1 MRVVAE
7 DSQKKVLEFEANG
20 VSERVVV
27 PRDAPLT
34 KSQIKRGVAYG
45 LMLEDV
51 DEALGRHDRK
61 ELARRL
67 LNGLHRRGVWTKQD
81 IRRPATARLLGDA
94 LLEAFGLQIVELI
107 NMFEERG

>member
-1 MRVVAE
+1 MRIIIQDAVR
-7 DSQKKVLEFEANG
+7 KVIEFEADG
-20 VSERVVV
+20 VSERVIV
-27 PRDAPLT
+27 PLDAPLT

-45 LMLEDV
+45 LRLDDV
-51 DEALGRHDRK
+51 EEALGGYDRK

-81 IRRPATARLLGDA
+81 IRRPASARLLGDA
-94 LLEAFGLQIVELI
+94 LLEAFGMQIVDLI